1 MFKAFENSLIT
12 STMIERVTLVEPPA
26 APRGLLLRD
35 KLKKATQSYFVL
47 DIPREEVLTAALNQL
62 WRREKRELTRP
73 LKIRMGEDN
82 GEIGMDSGGVQ
93 QEFFRIAMREAF
105 RPGYSQ

>member
-12 STMIERVTLVEPPA
+12 STMIERVTLVDEPEG
-26 APRGLLLRD
+26 RGLVLYD
-35 KLKKATQSYFVL
+35 KLKTATQSYFVL

-73 LKIRMGEDN
+73 LKIRMGEDH

>member
-1 MFKAFENSLIT
+1 MFKAYENSLIT

-26 APRGLLLRD
+26 ARGLLLYD
-35 KLKKATQSYFVL
+35 KLKNATQSYFVL